1 MDHEVIATN
10 LRRLRGVKGLTQE
23 ELAKRAGLSRAGYRN
38 IETGKTIPRS
48 STLEALAE
56 ALEVA
61 LRELLTPVAVLRH
74 VRFRS
79 FKRLRT
85 REGILADVGRW
96 LGDFN
101 ELEDL
106 LEDRRPYTLA
116 GVAPPRRK
124 GRSIPAD
131 AVIALAAD
139 VRKRFG
145 LQHPG
150 ELVRD
155 ICGLLE
161 ANGIKV
167 LPLVVASDAFFG
179 LSVAAEDAGPAVVAN
194 TWERISVE
202 RWIFSAVHELG
213 HLVLHAPEYRIDRSE
228 EEKDRE
234 KEANLFASHF
244 LMPDEVFRGEWN
256 EARGLPFLDR
266 VLKVKRIFQVSYRTV
281 LYRLAEAGKLE
292 INVWQRFQ
300 NEYRSRHGRTLMKED
315 EPEALAADAFQASFP
330 EAAKAREPE
339 DLSRAD
345 FVEDRLSRLV
355 RQAVEAGAISLGRS
369 AEILRLSLPEMRAL
383 AGAWVE

>member
-1 MDHEVIATN
+1 MDQELIATN
-10 LRRLRGVKGLTQE
+10 LKRLRSVKGLTQE
-23 ELAKRAGLSRAGYRN
+23 ELAERAGLSRAGYRN
-38 IETGKTIPRS
+38 LETGKTMPRS

-61 LRELLTPVAVLRH
+61 LRELLTPVPVLRH

-106 LEDRRPYTLA
+106 LEDRKPYTLA
-116 GVAPPRRK
+116 GLEPPRGK
-124 GRSIPAD
+124 GKGMAED
-131 AVIALAAD
+131 AVDALAAE
-139 VRKRFG
+139 VRQRFG
-145 LQHPG
+145 LHPR

-179 LSVAAEDAGPAVVAN
+179 LSVAPEDGGPAVVVN

-213 HLVLHAPEYRIDRSE
+213 HLVLHAPAYQIDRSE
-228 EEKDRE
+228 EEKDPE
-234 KEANLFASHF
+234 KEANLFAGHF
-244 LMPDEVFRGEWN
+244 LMPEEVFWDEWT

-266 VLKVKRIFQVSYRTV
+266 VLKVKRIFQVSYKTV
-281 LYRLAEAGKLE
+281 LYRLAEAGKTE

-300 NEYRSRHGRTLMKED
+300 NEYRARHGRTLMKED

-330 EAAKAREPE
+330 EASKAREPE

-369 AEILRLSLPEMRAL
+369 AEILRLSLPEMRTL

>member
-1 MDHEVIATN
+1 MDQELIATN
-10 LRRLRGVKGLTQE
+10 LKRLRSAKGWTQE
-23 ELAKRAGLSRAGYRN
+23 ELAERAGLSRAGYRN
-38 IETGKTIPRS
+38 IETGKTVPRS
-48 STLEALAE
+48 STLQALAE

-61 LRELLTPVAVLRH
+61 LRELLISVPVLRH

-96 LGDFN
+96 LSDFN
-101 ELEDL
+101 ELEEI
-106 LEDRRPYTLA
+106 LEDRKEYTLA
-116 GVAPPRRK
+116 DLAPPRRRGK
-124 GRSIPAD
+124 GVPVG
-131 AVIALAAD
+131 AVKALAAE
-139 VRKRFG
+139 VRECFELR
-145 LQHPG
+145 PG

-167 LPLVVASDAFFG
+167 LPLVIASDAFFG
-179 LSVAAEDAGPAVVAN
+179 LSIAEEDGGPAVVVN

-213 HLVLHAPEYRIDRSE
+213 HLVLHAPAYQIDRSE
-228 EEKDRE
+228 EEKEQE
-234 KEANLFASHF
+234 KEANLFAGHF
-244 LMPDEVFRGEWN
+244 LMPEEVFWDEWT

-266 VLKVKRIFQVSYRTV
+266 VLKVKRIFQVSYKTV
-281 LYRLAEAGKLE
+281 LYRLAEAGKLD
-292 INVWQRFQ
+292 INVWQRLQ

-315 EPEALAADAFQASFP
+315 EPEALAADAFKASFP
-330 EAAKAREPE
+330 EASRAREPE
-339 DLSRAD
+339 VLSGMD

-355 RQAVEAGAISLGRS
+355 RRAVEAGAISLGRA
-369 AEILRLSLPEMRAL
+369 AEVLRLSLPEMRAL